1 MLTWVSLPQ
10 HGVARTSRVCTA
22 ENRLQNLKKIEI
34 YRDLEKQIQTQ
45 VALGNYNLAVF
56 QLTTQLLR
64 LNPEYYT
71 IWNIRRRCLLYTVL
85 SRSEDQPASNA
96 QDDRFDEK
104 QQDSDESSLQSEL
117 SFTVPLLIKSPKCYW
132 IWNYRWW
139 ILHKQFADCPFKR
152 PVRYGRLLDRDQRNF
167 HAWGYRRSVVSM
179 LESPELR
186 GKSLAQEEFA
196 FTTRMIGRN
205 LSNFSAWHH
214 RSQLFLKVIAEQN
227 CNDEARAAFLRQELD
242 TVREGLNLGPED
254 QSLWYYHQFLTSQI
268 VKDGDRDTIA
278 PALTVAERVA
288 YMKHEIYEIKDLL
301 EDYINVK

>member
-152 PVRYGRLLDRDQRNF
+152 PVRYGR
-167 HAWGYRRSVVSM
+167 
-179 LESPELR
+179 
-186 GKSLAQEEFA
+186 
-196 FTTRMIGRN
+196 MIGRN